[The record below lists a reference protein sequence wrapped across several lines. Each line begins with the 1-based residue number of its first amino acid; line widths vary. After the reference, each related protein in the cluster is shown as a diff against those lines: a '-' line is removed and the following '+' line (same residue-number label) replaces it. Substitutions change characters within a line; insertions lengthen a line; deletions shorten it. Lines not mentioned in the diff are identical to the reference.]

1 MPQSLIK
8 QVNINGLQYNKFRD
22 PDNYRRAPGEDYR
35 FKVRLGGSGSATC
48 RLELDGGTI
57 CEETVS
63 LPGSFTCTT
72 RFDSPGARVATLTV
86 QSGGQTETREVTVDI
101 WEHPKKDFK
110 EWRTGR
116 PSFHH

>member
-1 MPQSLIK
+1 MPQQLIK
-8 QVNINGLQYNKFRD
+8 QVNINGLEFNRFRD

-48 RLELDGGTI
+48 RLEIEGQMV
-57 CEETVS
+57 CEETVE
-63 LPGSFTCTT
+63 LPGTCTCTT

-86 QSGGQTETREVTVDI
+86 EAGERKESRDYTVDI
-101 WEHPKKDFK
+101 WEHPKADYK
-110 EWRTGR
+110 EWRTGE